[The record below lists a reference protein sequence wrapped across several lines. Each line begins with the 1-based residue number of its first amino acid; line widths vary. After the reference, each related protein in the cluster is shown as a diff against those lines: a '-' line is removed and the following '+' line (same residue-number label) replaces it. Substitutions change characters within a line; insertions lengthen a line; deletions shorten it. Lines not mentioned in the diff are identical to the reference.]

1 MRELKF
7 LGDAKAC
14 VGFSAQNSRENA
26 PDSPSQKPM
35 IANSLWP

>member
-14 VGFSAQNSRENA
+14 VGFSAQNSCENA
-26 PDSPSQKPM
+26 PDSLHQKPI
-35 IANSLWP
+35 IANCLWP